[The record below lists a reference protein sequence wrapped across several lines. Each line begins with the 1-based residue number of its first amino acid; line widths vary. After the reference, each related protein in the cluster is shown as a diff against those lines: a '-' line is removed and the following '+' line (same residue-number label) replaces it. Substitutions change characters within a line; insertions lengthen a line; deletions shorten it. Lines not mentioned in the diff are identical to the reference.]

1 MNIDSKIKM
10 NTGNSIYQ
18 FGLGVWRSGAETKEA
33 VLAALKAGY
42 RHIDTAAI
50 YGNEEA
56 VGEAIRESGIS
67 REDLF
72 ITTKL
77 WNQDMRDEKVLEAFE
92 TSLKK
97 LGLDY
102 VDLYL
107 IHWPVKDK
115 YIKSYKVMEEIY
127 RSGRAKAIGVSNFK
141 THHLQDLLD
150 NTEVIPAVN
159 QMEFNPQIQDN
170 DILEMCREKG
180 IVFEAW
186 SPLGSG
192 ACLENNEIK
201 EIGKKYN
208 KSAAQVIIRW
218 LLQKGIVVFPKSVHE
233 DRIKENANV
242 FDFELTNEEIELIN
256 GLNKNIRTGA
266 DPDTFTF

>member
-1 MNIDSKIKM
+1 MNINTKIKM
-10 NTGNSIYQ
+10 NTGNGIYQ
-18 FGLGVWRSGAETKEA
+18 FGLGVWQSGKETKEA

-42 RHIDTAAI
+42 RHIDTAAV
-50 YGNEEA
+50 YGNEES
-56 VGEAIRESGIS
+56 VGEAIKESGIP
-67 REDLF
+67 REELF

-77 WNQDMRDEKVLEAFE
+77 WNQDMRDHKVMEAFE

-97 LGLDY
+97 LDLDY

-107 IHWPVKDK
+107 IHWPVKNE
-115 YIKSYKVMEEIY
+115 YIPSYKIMEEIY
-127 RSGRAKAIGVSNFK
+127 KSGRAKAIGVSNFK

-150 NTEVIPAVN
+150 NTEIVPAVN
-159 QMEFNPQIQDN
+159 QMEFNPQMQDN
-170 DILEMCREKG
+170 DILEMCKEKG
-180 IVFEAW
+180 IVLEAW

-192 ACLENNEIK
+192 ACLNNKEII

-218 LLQKGIVVFPKSVHE
+218 LLQKDIVVFPKSVHE
-233 DRIKENANV
+233 NRIKENADV

-256 GLNKNIRTGA
+256 GMNKNLRTGP
-266 DPDTFTF
+266 DPDTFNF

>member
-1 MNIDSKIKM
+1 MNIETKIKM

-18 FGLGVWRSGAETKEA
+18 FGLGVWQSGAETKEA
-33 VLAALKAGY
+33 VLAALKLGY

-56 VGEAIRESGIS
+56 VGEAIKESGIP

-77 WNQDMRDEKVLEAFE
+77 WNQDMRDERVIEAFN
-92 TSLKK
+92 TSLNK

-107 IHWPVKDK
+107 IHWPVKGK
-115 YIKSYKVMEEIY
+115 YIKAYKVMEEIY
-127 RSGRAKAIGVSNFK
+127 RSGKAKAIGVSNFK

-150 NTEVIPAVN
+150 NTEVVPAVN
-159 QMEFNPQIQDN
+159 QMEFNPQMQDN

-192 ACLENNEIK
+192 LCLKNKDIM

-233 DRIKENANV
+233 ERIKENADV
-242 FDFELTNEEIELIN
+242 FDFELTNEEVKTIDN
-256 GLNKNIRTGA
+256 MNKNIRTGS

>member
-1 MNIDSKIKM
+1 MNKRLSLND
-10 NTGNSIYQ
+10 GNDIPVLA
-18 FGLGVWRSGAETKEA
+18 LGVWRSHENTKQA
-33 VLAALKAGY
+33 VLEALEAGY
-42 RHIDTAAI
+42 RHIDTASV
-50 YGNEEA
+50 YKNEEA
-56 VGEAIRESGIS
+56 VGEAIKESGIP
-67 REDLF
+67 REELF

-77 WNQDMRDEKVLEAFE
+77 WNQDMRDHKVMEAFE
-92 TSLKK
+92 SSLKK

-107 IHWPVKDK
+107 IHWPVKNE
-115 YIKSYKVMEEIY
+115 YIPSYKVMEEIY

-150 NTEVIPAVN
+150 NTEIVPAVN
-159 QMEFNPQIQDN
+159 QMEFNPQMQDY
-170 DILEMCREKG
+170 DILEMCIEKG

-192 ACLENNEIK
+192 ACLDDEQIK

-233 DRIKENANV
+233 ARIKENANV
-242 FDFELTNEEIELIN
+242 FDFELTNEDMKLIDGMN
-256 GLNKNIRTGA
+256 RNLRTGA
-266 DPDTFTF
+266 DPDNFDF

>member
-10 NTGNSIYQ
+10 NTGNEIYQ
-18 FGLGVWRSGAETKEA
+18 FGLGVWRSGEATKDA

-42 RHIDTAAI
+42 RHIDAAAI

-56 VGEAIRESGIS
+56 VGEAIKESGIK

-77 WNQDMRDEKVLEAFE
+77 WNQDMRDHRVMEAFE

-107 IHWPVKDK
+107 IHWPVKNE
-115 YIKSYKVMEEIY
+115 YIPAYKIMEEIY
-127 RSGRAKAIGVSNFK
+127 KSGRAKAIGVSNFK

-150 NTEVIPAVN
+150 NTEIVPAVD
-159 QMEFNPQIQDN
+159 QMEFNPQMQDN

-180 IVFEAW
+180 IVLEAW

-192 ACLENNEIK
+192 ACLENSEIK

-256 GLNKNIRTGA
+256 GMNKNLRTGS